1 MSWQYD
7 HIHFKCS
14 DPEKTIAFFKENF
27 GAREVNRA
35 DVNGMSIVTLD
46 IGGLWYNF
54 SPRRSGESVDP
65 KPHSAR
71 YGVYHIALKTRD
83 LSREAAKMKARGVK
97 FTVEVSQSNP
107 TTKYGFIEGPDGIS
121 IEILQRD

>member
-7 HIHFKCS
+7 HTHFKCS
-14 DPEKTIAFFKENF
+14 DPEKTVGFFKENF
-27 GAREVNRA
+27 GAKEIARFE
-35 DVNGMSIVTLD
+35 VNGMSIVTLD

-83 LSREAAKMKARGVK
+83 LSREVAKMKARGVK
-97 FTVEVSQSNP
+97 FTQEVGQSNP
-107 TTKYGFIEGPDGIS
+107 TTKFAFIEGPDGIS

>member
-7 HIHFKCS
+7 HTHFKCS
-14 DPEKTIAFFKENF
+14 DPEKTVAFFKDNF
-27 GAREVNRA
+27 GAKEVTRIE
-35 DVNGMSIVTLD
+35 VNGMSIVTLD

-54 SPRRSGESVDP
+54 SPKRPGESVDP
-65 KPHSAR
+65 RTQPAR

-83 LSREAAKMKARGVK
+83 LAAEAARMKARGVK
-97 FTVEVSQSNP
+97 FIQEVAQSNP
-107 TTKYGFIEGPDGIS
+107 TTKFAFVEGPDGIS